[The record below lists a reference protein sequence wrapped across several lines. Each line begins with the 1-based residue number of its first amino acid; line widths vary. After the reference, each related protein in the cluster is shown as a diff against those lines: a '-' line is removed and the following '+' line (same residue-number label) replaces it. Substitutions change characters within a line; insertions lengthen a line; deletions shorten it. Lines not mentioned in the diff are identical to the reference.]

1 MAKQDKHNKRLDPNE
16 VGRRVQEELEK
27 VRATPVKSSDDTLV
41 QDDDLEMATVEE
53 VVPPAQIT
61 HQELEN
67 ELATYLIDTAVR
79 SVDTENQRGRSIASY
94 SSRLLIGIAV
104 LAIVA
109 LAVAVPT
116 ILILAPGWE
125 AVLMTAL
132 FTGVLVPLLVAFLL
146 AVTAGAG
153 SARMVKGVP
162 ADLFSTSIS
171 APVKTKME
179 LAKRICAAEQE
190 RYEEA
195 SRTHDR
201 VAGALTAARIL
212 MLIAVGFFVVA
223 LVFLCV
229 IMLIHV
235 A

>member
-1 MAKQDKHNKRLDPNE
+1 MAKKNNRDTRPDPDE
-16 VGRRVQEELEK
+16 VDRRVHEELEK
-27 VRATPVKSSDDTLV
+27 IGAASVEREP
-41 QDDDLEMATVEE
+41 DLAEEGDVEMATVEE
-53 VVPPAQIT
+53 VLPPADAT
-61 HQELEN
+61 SRELEN
-67 ELATYLIDTAVR
+67 ELAAYLIDTAVR
-79 SVDTENQRGRSIASY
+79 SVETENQRGRSIASY

-104 LAIVA
+104 LAVVA

-162 ADLFSTSIS
+162 ADLFPTSIS

-179 LAKRICAAEQE
+179 LARRICSAEQE

-195 SRTHDR
+195 SASHDR
-201 VAGALTAARIL
+201 TSGALSAARIL
-212 MLIAVGFFVVA
+212 MLVAVGFFVVA

-229 IMLIHV
+229 IMFVHV

>member
-1 MAKQDKHNKRLDPNE
+1 MAKKNNRDTRPDPDE
-16 VGRRVQEELEK
+16 VDRRVHEELEK
-27 VRATPVKSSDDTLV
+27 IGAASVEREP
-41 QDDDLEMATVEE
+41 DLAEEGDVEMATVEE
-53 VVPPAQIT
+53 VLPSADATPR
-61 HQELEN
+61 ELEN
-67 ELATYLIDTAVR
+67 ELAAYLIDTAVR
-79 SVDTENQRGRSIASY
+79 SVETENQRGRSIASY

-104 LAIVA
+104 LAVVA
-109 LAVAVPT
+109 LTVAVPA

-179 LAKRICAAEQE
+179 LARRICSAEQE

-195 SRTHDR
+195 SASHDR
-201 VAGALTAARIL
+201 TSGALSAARIL
-212 MLIAVGFFVVA
+212 MLVAVGFFVVA

-229 IMLIHV
+229 IMFVHV

>member
-1 MAKQDKHNKRLDPNE
+1 MAKKSNRDTRPDPDE
-16 VGRRVQEELEK
+16 VDRRVHEELEK
-27 VRATPVKSSDDTLV
+27 IGAAPVGREPDLAEEDDV
-41 QDDDLEMATVEE
+41 EMATVEE
-53 VVPPAQIT
+53 VLPPADAT
-61 HQELEN
+61 PRELEN
-67 ELATYLIDTAVR
+67 ELAAYLIDTAVR
-79 SVDTENQRGRSIASY
+79 SVETENQRGRSIASY

-104 LAIVA
+104 LAVVA
-109 LAVAVPT
+109 LTVAVPS

-179 LAKRICAAEQE
+179 LARRICSAEQE

-195 SRTHDR
+195 SASHDR
-201 VAGALTAARIL
+201 TSGALSAARIL
-212 MLIAVGFFVVA
+212 MLVAVGFFVVA

-229 IMLIHV
+229 IMFVHV

>member
-1 MAKQDKHNKRLDPNE
+1 MAKKDRKNDRLDPDE
-16 VGRRVQEELEK
+16 VERRVKEELERIGAMP
-27 VRATPVKSSDDTLV
+27 VRPDGA
-41 QDDDLEMATVEE
+41 DLAEGEDVEMATVEE
-53 VVPPAQIT
+53 VMAPVQTTPV
-61 HQELEN
+61 ELEN
-67 ELATYLIDTAVR
+67 ELAAYLIDTAVR
-79 SVDTENQRGRSIASY
+79 SVDTENQRGRSIGSY

-104 LAIVA
+104 LAVVA
-109 LAVAVPT
+109 LGVAVPT

-162 ADLFSTSIS
+162 ADLFSTAVS

-179 LAKRICAAEQE
+179 LARRICAAEQE

-195 SRTHDR
+195 SRSHDR

-212 MLIAVGFFVVA
+212 MLVAVGFFVVA
-223 LVFLCV
+223 LLFLCV
-229 IMLIHV
+229 IMFVHV

>member
-1 MAKQDKHNKRLDPNE
+1 MAKKNNRDTRPDPDE
-16 VGRRVQEELEK
+16 VDRRVHEELEK
-27 VRATPVKSSDDTLV
+27 IGAASVEREP
-41 QDDDLEMATVEE
+41 DLAEEGDVEMATVEE
-53 VVPPAQIT
+53 VLPSADATPR
-61 HQELEN
+61 ELEN
-67 ELATYLIDTAVR
+67 ELAAYLIDTAVR
-79 SVDTENQRGRSIASY
+79 SVETENQRGRSIASY

-104 LAIVA
+104 LAVVA
-109 LAVAVPT
+109 LTVAVPS

-162 ADLFSTSIS
+162 ADLFPTSIS

-179 LAKRICAAEQE
+179 LARRICSAEQE

-195 SRTHDR
+195 SASHDR
-201 VAGALTAARIL
+201 TSGALSAARIL
-212 MLIAVGFFVVA
+212 MLVAVGFFVVA

-229 IMLIHV
+229 IMFVHV

>member
-1 MAKQDKHNKRLDPNE
+1 MAKKNNRETRPDPDE
-16 VGRRVQEELEK
+16 VDRRVHEELEK
-27 VRATPVKSSDDTLV
+27 IGASPVEHEPNLAEGDDI
-41 QDDDLEMATVEE
+41 EMATVEE
-53 VVPPAQIT
+53 VLPPEQAT
-61 HQELEN
+61 PRELEN
-67 ELATYLIDTAVR
+67 ELAAYLIDTAVR
-79 SVDTENQRGRSIASY
+79 SVETENQRGRSIASY

-104 LAIVA
+104 LAVVA

-179 LAKRICAAEQE
+179 LARRICSAEQE

-195 SRTHDR
+195 SASHDR

-212 MLIAVGFFVVA
+212 MLVAVGFFVVA

-229 IMLIHV
+229 IMFVHV